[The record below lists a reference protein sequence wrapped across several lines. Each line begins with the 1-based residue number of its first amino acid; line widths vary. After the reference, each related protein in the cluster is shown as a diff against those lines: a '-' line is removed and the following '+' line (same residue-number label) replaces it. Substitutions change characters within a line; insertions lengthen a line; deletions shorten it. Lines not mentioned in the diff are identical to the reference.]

1 MRLVVLVL
9 LLLTLYLQYAL
20 WFTRGGIRDVDKL
33 KQEVAEQED
42 ENARLRERNRALS
55 AEVGDL
61 KQGLDAVEERARS
74 EMGMIKSHE
83 VFFRM
88 TEQERNAAD
97 AASAVHTPSPPA
109 VKAGASTNEPALE
122 PPLDPLAPSD
132 AAPPPA
138 VGTVSATAA
147 AVAAPTPKIAVK
159 PAPSPKTVLMPGK
172 PLATKLP
179 AAVPV
184 TPARSAS
191 RAVPKPP
198 AAAAK
203 MVSPVSLPRSLLSAP
218 SPAVMPG
225 AVPRGAH

>member
-1 MRLVVLVL
+1 M
-9 LLLTLYLQYAL
+9 
-20 WFTRGGIRDVDKL
+20 
-33 KQEVAEQED
+33 AEQED
-42 ENARLRERNRALS
+42 ENARLQERNRALS

-83 VFFRM
+83 IFFRM
-88 TEQERNAAD
+88 TEQERDAAD

-109 VKAGASTNEPALE
+109 VNAGASANEPALE

-147 AVAAPTPKIAVK
+147 VAAPTPKIAVK
-159 PAPSPKTVLMPGK
+159 PAPSPKPVLTRAKAP
-172 PLATKLP
+172 ATKLS

-191 RAVPKPP
+191 GAVPQPP
-198 AAAAK
+198 AAAAAAK
-203 MVSPVSLPRSLLSAP
+203 MVSPASGPKSLPSAP
-218 SPAVMPG
+218 LPAVKPG
-225 AVPRGAH
+225 AVPRGAAPAADPR